1 MENNEHVSENSWL
14 ARIRLSRSP
23 RVRLVCFP
31 YAGGGP
37 SVFWQWRDLMPGEAE
52 IIAVHLPGRERRMG
66 DELCS
71 DFVTVIQKIVAAV
84 KQLEPLPTVY
94 FGHSLGG
101 LMAFETAQQL
111 EVEGWHAPPLKLV
124 LSACYPPHIDKSGGK
139 SPAWKQEDA
148 HFIEELKSLNGTP
161 EEVLKS
167 PELLELFLPLLRS
180 DFQLVH
186 EARTSIGGRI
196 KIPLAILGGTDDN
209 ITPEELQQW
218 ADYTSGSVSLQMFP
232 GDHFFL
238 NNHRNLVCSSVWSH
252 VAEVLSA
259 SVQREGG
266 AAQTA
271 GV

>member
-1 MENNEHVSENSWL
+1 MENNGSISESAWL
-14 ARIRLSRSP
+14 TRIRPSQAP
-23 RVRLVCFP
+23 MVRLVCFP

-37 SVFWQWRDLMPGEAE
+37 SVFWQWRDLIPSEAE
-52 IIAVHLPGRERRMG
+52 IISVHLPGRERRMG

-71 DFVTVIQKIVAAV
+71 DFPTAIKNIVAAV
-84 KQLEPLPTVY
+84 KRLEPLPTVY

-111 EVEGWHAPPLKLV
+111 EAEGWHTLPLKLV
-124 LSACYPPHIDKSGGK
+124 LSACYPPHIDKSGGRG
-139 SPAWKQEDA
+139 PVWKQDDA

-196 KIPLAILGGTDDN
+196 KLPLAILGGTDDN
-209 ITPEELQQW
+209 ITPDELQQW
-218 ADYTSGSVSLQMFP
+218 ADYTSGPVSLQMFP

-252 VAEVLSA
+252 TAEVLSA
-259 SVQREGG
+259 SVQREGVFAQ
-266 AAQTA
+266 AARL
-271 GV
+271 

>member
-1 MENNEHVSENSWL
+1 
-14 ARIRLSRSP
+14 
-23 RVRLVCFP
+23 
-31 YAGGGP
+31 
-37 SVFWQWRDLMPGEAE
+37 
-52 IIAVHLPGRERRMG
+52 MG

-71 DFVTVIQKIVAAV
+71 NFSTVIENIVTAV

-111 EVEGWHAPPLKLV
+111 EAEGRHAPPLKLV

-139 SPAWKQEDA
+139 GPAWKQDDA

-161 EEVLKS
+161 DEVLKS

-196 KIPLAILGGTDDN
+196 KIPLAILGGADDN
-209 ITPEELQQW
+209 ITPDELQQW
-218 ADYTSGSVSLQMFP
+218 AGYTSGSVSLQMFP

-238 NNHRNLVCSSVWSH
+238 NNHRNSVCSSVWAH

-259 SVQREGG
+259 SARREG
-266 AAQTA
+266 AFAQS
-271 GV
+271 VRV